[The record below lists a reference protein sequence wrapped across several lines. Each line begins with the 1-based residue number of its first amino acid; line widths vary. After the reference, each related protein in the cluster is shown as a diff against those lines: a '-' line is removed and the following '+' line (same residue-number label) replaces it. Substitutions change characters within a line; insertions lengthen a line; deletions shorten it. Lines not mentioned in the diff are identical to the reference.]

1 MPRVV
6 HIYITD
12 NDVTGSSNDEEG
24 NIQGEKSEGHNR
36 ICKEILVE
44 NGNTR
49 VFSKQM
55 SSREN
60 KDTKLLQENIEK
72 YRGVRL

>member
-12 NDVTGSSNDEEG
+12 NDVTCSSNDEEG

-44 NGNTR
+44 NGKT
-49 VFSKQM
+49 SKQM

-60 KDTKLLQENIEK
+60 KDTTPLQENIEK

>member
-1 MPRVV
+1 MEKGRKYPSTILVVMPRVI

-12 NDVTGSSNDEEG
+12 NDVIDSSNDEEG
-24 NIQGEKSEGHNR
+24 NIQ
-36 ICKEILVE
+36 E
-44 NGNTR
+44 NGKTR

-55 SSREN
+55 SSKEN